1 MRQFQI
7 LFALV
12 ILSSFSVFSQEKP
25 ERKKVKISGIIIEKT
40 SKQPLEYATITL
52 INTKNPK
59 AIFGGITNP
68 KGEFLVEANA
78 GNYDVKIEFISY
90 KILEIKAKLLV
101 EDTNLGIIELSE
113 KNTELKEVVV
123 RAETSTVE
131 IKLDKK
137 VYSVGKDMI
146 VKGGTASD
154 VLNNVPS
161 VTVDSEGIV
170 SLRGNENVKI
180 FIDGR
185 PSNVSNI
192 ATALQSIS
200 ADAIDKVEVISN
212 PSARY
217 DAEGG
222 AGILN
227 IVLKKGK
234 SDGLNGTI
242 IATVGNPQNYG
253 LQSTIN
259 YKKEKFNLFGGIGFV
274 DAKSLGN
281 SLTDSDYLNNDGS
294 FQTTSNERSKRENF
308 RKGHNFN
315 FGIDLNI
322 SNSATWT
329 NGINYRKNNG
339 AEPNTVLQNYIL
351 PTETYTRY
359 RFTNQ
364 NNNSNNVEYNSNFI
378 KKFKKDGHKFTA
390 NFSASID
397 VDNDASP
404 ITTYIIGQEANA
416 FYENSRNFQT
426 QSKYLLQS
434 DYVLP
439 IKKSGQLEIGF
450 KADRNQNISDYTAG
464 NNDDF
469 GNFIPNY
476 NLTNVFKYTENITA
490 GYTQYGSKFKKI
502 SYLIGLRFEDSKID
516 SKLLNTNQNNSRN
529 YQTLFPS
536 AFLTYPVSETTT
548 IAVNYS
554 RRIQRPRNRFINPFA
569 GISSDLN
576 IFQGNPDI
584 NPTTTDALDF
594 SFLTKIK
601 KVALSTSI
609 YYNRSKNP
617 FQFVRRPKG
626 NFVNNTAVLISTPI
640 NLDSD
645 DRFGIELTANLSP
658 YKWWKLNSNFN
669 FFQSQVRGD
678 LTYTLDNT
686 TTPETKNLDKLAT
699 GWFVKLN
706 SKISLPL
713 KIDWQTNAIYT
724 APQNTAQGQSLG
736 VYNVNLAFSK
746 DVFKDKATVSLN
758 VSDLFNTN
766 KMIRQFNLPIV
777 NSYSEMQRRERQIN
791 LSFTYRFNKKKS
803 DEKPKRQEE
812 GGGSDF

>member
-101 EDTNLGIIELSE
+101 EDTNLGVIELSE

-281 SLTDSDYLNNDGS
+281 SLTDSDYLNNDGT

-390 NFSASID
+390 NFTASID

-416 FYENSRNFQT
+416 FYESSRNFQT

-464 NNDDF
+464 NNDVF

-490 GYTQYGSKFKKI
+490 GYTQFGSKFKKI

-529 YQTLFPS
+529 YQMLFPS

-645 DRFGIELTANLSP
+645 DRFGIEFTANLSP

>member
-1 MRQFQI
+1 MKLLQL
-7 LFALV
+7 LFAFIL
-12 ILSSFSVFSQEKP
+12 LSSFSVFSQDKP
-25 ERKKVKISGIIIEKT
+25 ERKKVKITGIVIEKN

-52 INTKNPK
+52 INTKNIK
-59 AIFGGITNP
+59 VIFGGITNP

-78 GNYDVKIEFISY
+78 GNYDVKIEFISF
-90 KILEIKAKLLV
+90 KISEIKSKLLI
-101 EDTNLGIIELSE
+101 EDTNLGTIELAESS
-113 KNTELKEVVV
+113 NNLKEVVV

-137 VYSVGKDMI
+137 VYTVGKDMI

-185 PSNVSNI
+185 PSNISNI

-242 IATVGNPQNYG
+242 IATIGNPQNFG
-253 LQSTIN
+253 LQSSIN

-274 DAKSLGN
+274 DSKSLGN
-281 SLTDSDYLNNDGS
+281 SLTDSDYLNIDS
-294 FQTTSNERSKRENF
+294 TIKERTNERSKRENF

-322 SNSATWT
+322 SKSATWT
-329 NGINYRKNNG
+329 NGLNYRKNNG

-351 PTETYTRY
+351 PIGTYTRY
-359 RFTNQ
+359 RFTDQ
-364 NNNSNNVEYNSNFI
+364 NNNSNNVEYNSSFI
-378 KKFKKDGHKFTA
+378 KNFKKDGHKFTA
-390 NFSASID
+390 NFSVSID

-404 ITTYIIGQEANA
+404 IATYIIGQEANA
-416 FYENSRNFQT
+416 FYESSRNFQT
-426 QSKYLLQS
+426 QAKYLLQS

-439 IKKSGQLEIGF
+439 ISKFGQLEIGF
-450 KADRNQNISDYTAG
+450 KADKVQNTSDYTAG
-464 NNDDF
+464 SNDAFGDF
-469 GNFIPNY
+469 TPNY
-476 NLTNVFKYTENITA
+476 DLTNIFKYSENIMA
-490 GYTQYGSKFKKI
+490 GYTQFGSKYKKL

-516 SKLLNTNQNNSRN
+516 SKLVNTNQNNSKH

-536 AFLTYPVSETTT
+536 AFLTYPVSENTTMS
-548 IAVNYS
+548 INYS
-554 RRIQRPRNRFINPFA
+554 RFINPFA

-584 NPTTTDALDF
+584 NPTITDAVDF
-594 SFLTKIK
+594 GVLTKIK
-601 KVALSTSI
+601 KIAVSTSI

-626 NFVNNTAVLISTPI
+626 NFVNNTAVLISSPI

-645 DRFGIELTANLSP
+645 DRFGVELTANLSP

-678 LTYTLDNT
+678 FTYALDNT
-686 TTPETKNLDKLAT
+686 STTETKNLDKLST

-706 SKISLPL
+706 SKISLPY

-724 APQNTAQGQSLG
+724 APQNTAQGKSLG
-736 VYNVNLAFSK
+736 VYNINLAFSK